1 MTKKCKDCKQDITF
15 DYMFNEDVCL
25 DCVSEEDYDLDLF
38 RDVDCVVQDV

>member
-25 DCVSEEDYDLDLF
+25 DCVSEEDYDLF
-38 RDVDCVVQDV
+38 RDADTMIGGEDV